1 MRYLSLI
8 IFAGF
13 LVFCVDFATQ
23 NTETVVINYQL
34 DWLKFGFRSDRPVFV
49 PIFFTFAFGIIFCV
63 IYFFIYHSVLLGKLH
78 RQKKEIK
85 RLNKLVE
92 THKEADVVTDER
104 KSELNQIVASVHDS
118 VDDQDDLEPP
128 DLHKEED
135 LKTCLLY
142 TSPSPRD
149 GLLSRMPSSA

>member
-1 MRYLSLI
+1 M
-8 IFAGF
+8 
-13 LVFCVDFATQ
+13 DFATQ

-34 DWLKFGFRSDRPVFV
+34 DWLKFGFSSERPVFV

-78 RQKKEIK
+78 KQKREIK

-92 THKEADVVTDER
+92 THKEPDVVSDER

-118 VDDQDDLEPP
+118 VDEQDDLEPP
-128 DLHKEED
+128 DLNREED
-135 LKTCLLY
+135 LKT
-142 TSPSPRD
+142 
-149 GLLSRMPSSA
+149 SS

>member
-23 NTETVVINYQL
+23 NTETVLINYQL
-34 DWLKFGFRSDRPVFV
+34 DWLKFGFRSERPVFV

-92 THKEADVVTDER
+92 TYKEAEVVTDER

-118 VDDQDDLEPP
+118 VDEQDDLEPP
-128 DLHKEED
+128 DLHREED
-135 LKTCLLY
+135 LKT
-142 TSPSPRD
+142 SV
-149 GLLSRMPSSA
+149 

>member
-23 NTETVVINYQL
+23 NTETVLINYQL
-34 DWLKFGFRSDRPVFV
+34 DWLKFGFRSERPVFV

-92 THKEADVVTDER
+92 SHNETDVVTDER

-118 VDDQDDLEPP
+118 VDEQDDLDPP
-128 DLHKEED
+128 DLHNEED
-135 LKTCLLY
+135 LKT
-142 TSPSPRD
+142 
-149 GLLSRMPSSA
+149 SA

>member
-23 NTETVVINYQL
+23 NTETVLINYQL
-34 DWLKFGFRSDRPVFV
+34 DWLKFGFRSERPVFV

-92 THKEADVVTDER
+92 SHKEPDVVTDDR

-118 VDDQDDLEPP
+118 VDEQDDLEPP
-128 DLHKEED
+128 DVHREED
-135 LKTCLLY
+135 LKT
-142 TSPSPRD
+142 
-149 GLLSRMPSSA
+149 SA

>member
-34 DWLKFGFRSDRPVFV
+34 DWLKFGFRSERPVFV

-92 THKEADVVTDER
+92 TYKEAEVVTDER
-104 KSELNQIVASVHDS
+104 KSELNQIVASVHGS
-118 VDDQDDLEPP
+118 VDEQDDLEPP

-135 LKTCLLY
+135 LK
-142 TSPSPRD
+142 SP
-149 GLLSRMPSSA
+149 A

>member
-34 DWLKFGFRSDRPVFV
+34 DWLKFSFRSERPVFV

-92 THKEADVVTDER
+92 SHKEPDVVTDER

-118 VDDQDDLEPP
+118 VDEQDDLEPP

-135 LKTCLLY
+135 LKT
-142 TSPSPRD
+142 
-149 GLLSRMPSSA
+149 SA

>member
-23 NTETVVINYQL
+23 NTETVLINYQL
-34 DWLKFGFRSDRPVFV
+34 DWLKFGFRSERPVFV

-78 RQKKEIK
+78 RQKKENK

-118 VDDQDDLEPP
+118 VDEQDDLDPP
-128 DLHKEED
+128 DLQREED
-135 LKTCLLY
+135 LKT
-142 TSPSPRD
+142 
-149 GLLSRMPSSA
+149 SA

>member
-34 DWLKFGFRSDRPVFV
+34 DWLKFSFRSERPVFV

-92 THKEADVVTDER
+92 THKGVDVVTDER

-118 VDDQDDLEPP
+118 VDEQDDLEPP

-135 LKTCLLY
+135 LKT
-142 TSPSPRD
+142 
-149 GLLSRMPSSA
+149 SA

>member
-85 RLNKLVE
+85 RLNRIAESFK
-92 THKEADVVTDER
+92 KADTINDER
-104 KSELNQIVASVHDS
+104 KNELNQIVARVNNSIDEK
-118 VDDQDDLEPP
+118 DDLEPP
-128 DLHKEED
+128 DMNK
-135 LKTCLLY
+135 
-142 TSPSPRD
+142 
-149 GLLSRMPSSA
+149 

>member
-23 NTETVVINYQL
+23 NTETVLINYQL
-34 DWLKFGFRSDRPVFV
+34 DWLKFGFRSERPVFV

-92 THKEADVVTDER
+92 SHKEVDVKTDER

-118 VDDQDDLEPP
+118 VDEQDDLEPP
-128 DLHKEED
+128 DLHREED
-135 LKTCLLY
+135 LKT
-142 TSPSPRD
+142 SV
-149 GLLSRMPSSA
+149 

>member
-23 NTETVVINYQL
+23 NTETVVIDYQL
-34 DWLKFGFRSDRPVFV
+34 DWLKFGFRSERPVFV

-78 RQKKEIK
+78 RQKKENK

-118 VDDQDDLEPP
+118 VDEEDDLEPP

-135 LKTCLLY
+135 LKT
-142 TSPSPRD
+142 
-149 GLLSRMPSSA
+149 SA

>member
-23 NTETVVINYQL
+23 NTETVLIIYQL
-34 DWLKFGFRSDRPVFV
+34 ELLKFSFRSERPVFV

-63 IYFFIYHSVLLGKLH
+63 IYFFIYHSVLLGQLH

-118 VDDQDDLEPP
+118 VDEHDDLEPS
-128 DLHKEED
+128 DLHREED
-135 LKTCLLY
+135 LKTS
-142 TSPSPRD
+142 T
-149 GLLSRMPSSA
+149 

>member
-23 NTETVVINYQL
+23 NTETVLINYQL
-34 DWLKFGFRSDRPVFV
+34 DWLKFGFRSERPVFV

-128 DLHKEED
+128 DLHREED
-135 LKTCLLY
+135 LKT
-142 TSPSPRD
+142 
-149 GLLSRMPSSA
+149 SA

>member
-34 DWLKFGFRSDRPVFV
+34 DWLKFSLRSERPVFV

-85 RLNKLVE
+85 RLNKLIE
-92 THKEADVVTDER
+92 SHKEPDVVTDER

-118 VDDQDDLEPP
+118 VDEQDDLEPP
-128 DLHKEED
+128 DLHKEKD
-135 LKTCLLY
+135 LKTS
-142 TSPSPRD
+142 T
-149 GLLSRMPSSA
+149 

>member
-34 DWLKFGFRSDRPVFV
+34 DWLKFGFRSERPVFV

-78 RQKKEIK
+78 RQKREIK

-92 THKEADVVTDER
+92 THKEPDVVTDER

-118 VDDQDDLEPP
+118 VDEQDDLDPP
-128 DLHKEED
+128 DLQREED
-135 LKTCLLY
+135 LKT
-142 TSPSPRD
+142 
-149 GLLSRMPSSA
+149 SA

>member
-34 DWLKFGFRSDRPVFV
+34 DWLKFGFRSERPVFV

-92 THKEADVVTDER
+92 SHKEPDVVNDER

-118 VDDQDDLEPP
+118 VDDEDDLEPP
-128 DLHKEED
+128 DLHKEGN
-135 LKTCLLY
+135 LKK
-142 TSPSPRD
+142 
-149 GLLSRMPSSA
+149 SA

>member
-23 NTETVVINYQL
+23 NTETVLINYQL
-34 DWLKFGFRSDRPVFV
+34 DWLKFGFRSERPVFV

-92 THKEADVVTDER
+92 THKEAEVVTDER
-104 KSELNQIVASVHDS
+104 KSELNQIVASVHDN
-118 VDDQDDLEPP
+118 VDEQDDLDPP
-128 DLHKEED
+128 DLHREED
-135 LKTCLLY
+135 LKT
-142 TSPSPRD
+142 
-149 GLLSRMPSSA
+149 SA

>member
-23 NTETVVINYQL
+23 NTETVLINYQL
-34 DWLKFGFRSDRPVFV
+34 DWLKFGFRRARPVFV

-118 VDDQDDLEPP
+118 VDEQEDLEPP

-135 LKTCLLY
+135 LKT
-142 TSPSPRD
+142 
-149 GLLSRMPSSA
+149 SA

>member
-1 MRYLSLI
+1 MRYFSLI

-23 NTETVVINYQL
+23 NTETVLINYQM
-34 DWLKFGFRSDRPVFV
+34 DWLKFGFRSERPVFV

-85 RLNKLVE
+85 RLNKLVQS
-92 THKEADVVTDER
+92 HNEADVVTDER

-118 VDDQDDLEPP
+118 VDEQDDLEPP
-128 DLHKEED
+128 DKDRAED
-135 LKTCLLY
+135 LK
-142 TSPSPRD
+142 
-149 GLLSRMPSSA
+149 SSA

>member
-23 NTETVVINYQL
+23 NTETVLINYQL
-34 DWLKFGFRSDRPVFV
+34 DWLKFGFRSERPVFV

-92 THKEADVVTDER
+92 SHKEPDVVTDER
-104 KSELNQIVASVHDS
+104 KSELNQIVATVHDS
-118 VDDQDDLEPP
+118 VDEQDDLEPP
-128 DLHKEED
+128 DPYREED
-135 LKTCLLY
+135 LKT
-142 TSPSPRD
+142 SV
-149 GLLSRMPSSA
+149 

>member
-23 NTETVVINYQL
+23 NTETVLINYQL
-34 DWLKFGFRSDRPVFV
+34 DWLKFGFRSERPVFV

-92 THKEADVVTDER
+92 SHKEPDVVIDER

-118 VDDQDDLEPP
+118 VDEQDDLEPP

-135 LKTCLLY
+135 LKT
-142 TSPSPRD
+142 
-149 GLLSRMPSSA
+149 SA

>member
-23 NTETVVINYQL
+23 NTETVLINYQL
-34 DWLKFGFRSDRPVFV
+34 DWLKFSFRSERPVFV

-78 RQKKEIK
+78 KQKREIK

-92 THKEADVVTDER
+92 THKEPEVVSDER

-118 VDDQDDLEPP
+118 VDEQDDLEPP
-128 DLHKEED
+128 DLNREED
-135 LKTCLLY
+135 LKT
-142 TSPSPRD
+142 
-149 GLLSRMPSSA
+149 SA

>member
-23 NTETVVINYQL
+23 NTEMVIINYHQE
-34 DWLKFGFRSDRPVFV
+34 WLNLSFRSERPVFV
-49 PIFFTFAFGIIFCV
+49 PIFFTFASGIIFCV

-118 VDDQDDLEPP
+118 VDEQDDLDPP
-128 DLHKEED
+128 DLHKEKD
-135 LKTCLLY
+135 LKT
-142 TSPSPRD
+142 
-149 GLLSRMPSSA
+149 SA

>member
-85 RLNKLVE
+85 RLNKLVD

-104 KSELNQIVASVHDS
+104 KSELNQVVASVHDS
-118 VDDQDDLEPP
+118 VDEQDDLEPP

-135 LKTCLLY
+135 LKT
-142 TSPSPRD
+142 
-149 GLLSRMPSSA
+149 SA

>member
-23 NTETVVINYQL
+23 NTETVLINYQL
-34 DWLKFGFRSDRPVFV
+34 DWLKFSFRSERPVFV

-118 VDDQDDLEPP
+118 VDEQDDLEPP
-128 DLHKEED
+128 DVNREED
-135 LKTCLLY
+135 LKT
-142 TSPSPRD
+142 
-149 GLLSRMPSSA
+149 SA

>member
-34 DWLKFGFRSDRPVFV
+34 DWLKFGFSSERPIFV

-78 RQKKEIK
+78 KQKREIK

-92 THKEADVVTDER
+92 THKEPDVVSDER
-104 KSELNQIVASVHDS
+104 KRELNQIVASVHDS
-118 VDDQDDLEPP
+118 VDEQDVLEPP
-128 DLHKEED
+128 DVNRGED
-135 LKTCLLY
+135 LKT
-142 TSPSPRD
+142 
-149 GLLSRMPSSA
+149 SA

>member
-23 NTETVVINYQL
+23 NTETVLINYQL
-34 DWLKFGFRSDRPVFV
+34 DWLKFGFQSERPVFV
-49 PIFFTFAFGIIFCV
+49 PIFFTFSFGIIFCV

-78 RQKKEIK
+78 SQKKEIK

-92 THKEADVVTDER
+92 THKEPEGVTDER

-118 VDDQDDLEPP
+118 VDEQDDLEPP

-135 LKTCLLY
+135 LKT
-142 TSPSPRD
+142 SV
-149 GLLSRMPSSA
+149 

>member
-23 NTETVVINYQL
+23 NTETVVINYQM
-34 DWLKFGFRSDRPVFV
+34 DWLNFSFLSERPVFV

-92 THKEADVVTDER
+92 THKESDVVTDER

-118 VDDQDDLEPP
+118 VDEQDDLEPP

-135 LKTCLLY
+135 LKT
-142 TSPSPRD
+142 
-149 GLLSRMPSSA
+149 SA

>member
-8 IFAGF
+8 VFAGF

-34 DWLKFGFRSDRPVFV
+34 DWLKFGFQIERPVFV

-63 IYFFIYHSVLLGKLH
+63 IYFFIYHTVLLGKLH

-92 THKEADVVTDER
+92 THNEVDVTTDER
-104 KSELNQIVASVHDS
+104 KSELNQIVAGVHDS
-118 VDDQDDLEPP
+118 VDEQDDLEPP

-135 LKTCLLY
+135 LKT
-142 TSPSPRD
+142 
-149 GLLSRMPSSA
+149 SA

>member
-34 DWLKFGFRSDRPVFV
+34 DWLKFGFRSERPVFV

-63 IYFFIYHSVLLGKLH
+63 IYFFIYHSILLGKLH

-85 RLNKLVE
+85 RLKKLVE
-92 THKEADVVTDER
+92 THKETDIVTDER
-104 KSELNQIVASVHDS
+104 KSELSQIVASVHDS
-118 VDDQDDLEPP
+118 VDEHNDLETPN
-128 DLHKEED
+128 LHREED
-135 LKTCLLY
+135 LKT
-142 TSPSPRD
+142 S
-149 GLLSRMPSSA
+149 G

>member
-8 IFAGF
+8 VFAGF
-13 LVFCVDFATQ
+13 LVFCGDFATQ
-23 NTETVVINYQL
+23 NTETVLINYQL
-34 DWLKFGFRSDRPVFV
+34 DWLKFGFRSERPVFV

-92 THKEADVVTDER
+92 SHKEPEVVTDER

-118 VDDQDDLEPP
+118 VDEQDDLEPP
-128 DLHKEED
+128 DLHREED
-135 LKTCLLY
+135 LKT
-142 TSPSPRD
+142 
-149 GLLSRMPSSA
+149 SA

>member
-34 DWLKFGFRSDRPVFV
+34 DWLKFGFSSERPVFV

-78 RQKKEIK
+78 KQKREIK

-92 THKEADVVTDER
+92 THKEPEVVSDER

-118 VDDQDDLEPP
+118 VNEQDNLEAPDQNTEKDQ
-128 DLHKEED
+128 
-135 LKTCLLY
+135 KT
-142 TSPSPRD
+142 
-149 GLLSRMPSSA
+149 SA